1 MKYGFFFNNYVYSIA
16 ESEEEKNFLLPYLK
30 DAILKELT
38 DSQFEN
44 AKNYKCRLAI
54 QDNAVIEETL
64 VLHDPLNS
72 STADFD
78 HARSVL
84 ANEVHHNWV
93 AKIDGWLKN
102 NLESEHH
109 SYWTNYRNKLTEVDF
124 DSLSFPLEY
133 ESFMEWFN
141 NQTDNPTKSPLQLP

>member
-1 MKYGFFFNNYVYSIA
+1 MKYGFFYNNYSFAIA
-16 ESEEEKNFLLPYLK
+16 ESEEEKQFLLPYLS
-30 DAILKELT
+30 DSIIKELT

-44 AKNYKCRLAI
+44 VKNYKCKLFI
-54 QDNAVIEETL
+54 QDDAIIEETIPQDL
-64 VLHDPLNS
+64 LNHPA
-72 STADFD
+72 TDFD
-78 HARSVL
+78 HAKLVL
-84 ANEVHHNWV
+84 ENEVHRNWV
-93 AKIDGWLKN
+93 LKIDEWLKN
-102 NLESEHH
+102 NSESEHH